1 MKEIKELIA
10 LKDQKKA
17 LEAQIKAIEKII
29 MEECFA
35 NGVKEIYDED
45 GNKALVVH
53 YDAAE
58 INTTRKAYDQL
69 RTYKA

>member
-29 MEECFA
+29 MEECLA
-35 NGVKEIYDED
+35 NGVKEIYDEELS
-45 GNKALVVH
+45 K
-53 YDAAE
+53 
-58 INTTRKAYDQL
+58 QL
-69 RTYKA
+69 RKRMKKK

>member
-35 NGVKEIYDED
+35 NGVKEIYA
-45 GNKALVVH
+45 GATHGVLVGP
-53 YDAAE
+53 AIE
-58 INTTRKAYDQL
+58 RIKNIRRKANVS
-69 RTYKA
+69 